1 MFLKYW
7 ASQYYDE
14 NSNTWF
20 SVPSYVINELADVN
34 EETTLKPAL

>member
-14 NSNTWF
+14 NSNAWF
-20 SVPSYVINELADVN
+20 SVTSYEINELADVN